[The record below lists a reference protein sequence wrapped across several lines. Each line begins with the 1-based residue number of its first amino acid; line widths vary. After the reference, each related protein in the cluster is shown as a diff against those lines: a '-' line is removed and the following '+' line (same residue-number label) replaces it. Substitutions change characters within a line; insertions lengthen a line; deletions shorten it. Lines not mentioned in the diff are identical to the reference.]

1 MNEVFTIGVDLAK
14 NVFQVDGVDS
24 ESAVVVRRR
33 LRRGQVLP
41 FFRKRRPC
49 LVGMEACATSHH
61 WAREIEAG
69 NRYLRMLL
77 VVGALSVIRR
87 AKQAGYT
94 RRPWLA
100 KLLQRRST
108 KVAAIA
114 LANKIARTAWAMMAH
129 GTCYEEPAQQTV

>member
-1 MNEVFTIGVDLAK
+1 
-14 NVFQVDGVDS
+14 
-24 ESAVVVRRR
+24 
-33 LRRGQVLP
+33 
-41 FFRKRRPC
+41 
-49 LVGMEACATSHH
+49 
-61 WAREIEAG
+61 
-69 NRYLRMLL
+69 MLL

-114 LANKIARTAWAMMAH
+114 LANKNARTAWAMMAH
-129 GTCYEEPAQQTV
+129 GTFYKEPASQAV